1 MKPVL
6 CPSST
11 AEPGHLLHGV
21 VIEGRVVPLDRAVP
35 VTEGFLAKARLHG
48 EPRSRMRFA
57 SPCAGSGCE
66 HFAGGRCGVA
76 DRVVKPSSDPVS
88 LQPCAIREI
97 GCRWW
102 KQGGPA
108 ACLACPT
115 VVAVR

>member
-1 MKPVL
+1 MKPIL

-21 VIEGRVVPLDRAVP
+21 VVDGRVVPLDRAVP
-35 VTEGFLAKARLHG
+35 VDEGFLTKARLHG

-76 DRVVKPSSDPVS
+76 DRVVKPENEPIP
-88 LQPCAIREI
+88 LQPCAIRD

-102 KQGGPA
+102 KQEGPA
-108 ACLACPT
+108 ACATCPT
-115 VVAVR
+115 VVAIR